1 VERVVIKRIDPQ
13 GRIVLP
19 TSLRKLA
26 KSGEVVLV
34 NLGER
39 VMIYPRESSLLKYV
53 NSLEVD
59 VKFFEDYHKLRREVR
74 KFEIS

>member
-1 VERVVIKRIDPQ
+1 MEKVVIERIDPQ

-19 TSLRKLA
+19 TSLRELA

-34 NLGER
+34 NLGETI
-39 VMIYPRESSLLKYV
+39 IYPRESSLLKYV

-59 VKFFEDYHKLRREVR
+59 VKFFGDYHKLRRGVG
-74 KFEIS
+74 KFEVS

>member
-1 VERVVIKRIDPQ
+1 VEKVVVKRIDPQ

-34 NLGER
+34 NLEEK
-39 VMIYPRESSLLKYV
+39 VVIYPRESSLVKYV
-53 NSLEVD
+53 DSLEID

-74 KFEIS
+74 RLEIS